1 MSSLNIVSNFAA
13 QVAQRN
19 LASSNSMASGSI
31 AKLSSGSRVLGARD
45 DAAALAIGSRLRAE
59 VASQQQA
66 SVNAGQAVSML
77 QIADGAMSQIND
89 TLVRMQSL
97 AVQAGSDQ
105 LGSVERGLVNT
116 EFQQL
121 LQEVERIAQDT
132 EFNGQSLINGGTL
145 SQLVQAADAGTNG
158 ISSISFDSSVQN
170 EEVFQYSY
178 NATGEILTVT
188 KLAVDGQTTNT
199 ATDLV
204 TNEQATNNV
213 SFTLAEGANADDVFT
228 YSYVG
233 GSTHQLT
240 VTNARTGENAMIDI
254 TDQFNGAFGSGVDVI
269 PTGQTL
275 AVDFASL
282 GVTVTLDDNFD
293 RTNAIANSVGAT
305 LFDNSAGNDFTGGAT
320 ISATLNTSGLTST
333 ALATI
338 AGLGTADPTVAYD
351 ASNGQ
356 LTIGLTSTNNDVI
369 AIDTNATTAGFA
381 ISNTTADGTSQ
392 NFNLTLNGVTVAT
405 VTHTIDA
412 IAAGDDDFSFTL
424 DFQSLVRNVQTNTSG
439 SDETVNIDLTNS
451 IDAVAGTG
459 QNLSFD
465 ETVDVAIDQFG
476 VSLTLDKGFDRTTS
490 ISTTTG
496 AVTESS
502 AAISSAS
509 FATNSG
515 FLDADVYDAL
525 LNLGYDATTGVG
537 YNANTGILSLQ
548 LEDVGTAVRINGLA
562 GISYANGVA
571 GENSANISNGAN
583 TTNLAVTLADGSKVS
598 LGDLTGT
605 YADGGSTGDQSLVN
619 IQLGAGVFYNSVD
632 QNALTNDFTFKIGTG
647 NESFDRITLSL
658 NSVNQQALGING
670 LDVTTSAN
678 ADAASTA
685 ISNSITTLNTAR
697 ANVGA
702 FQNRL
707 DIAASNLATTTE
719 NTEAARSALLDLNV
733 AQEMTAFTS
742 NQILVQAGVSMLS
755 QANQLPQNLLRLL
768 Q

>member
-19 LASSNSMASGSI
+19 LANSNSMASGSI

-77 QIADGAMSQIND
+77 QIADGAMSEINN

-132 EFNGQSLINGGTL
+132 EFNGQSLIDGGTL
-145 SQLVQAADAGTNG
+145 SQLVNASDPGTNG
-158 ISSISFDSSVQN
+158 ISSISFDNSVQN

-199 ATDLV
+199 ATDIV
-204 TNEQATNNV
+204 TNQQATNNL
-213 SFTLAEGANADDVFT
+213 TLTLGADANAEDVFT
-228 YSYVG
+228 YSYAQ
-233 GSTHQLT
+233 SAQQLT
-240 VTNARTGENAMIDI
+240 VTNQRTGENATVDI
-254 TDQFNGAFGSGVDVI
+254 TDQFNAAFGSGTNVI
-269 PTGQTL
+269 ASGQTL

-293 RTNAIANSVGAT
+293 RTAALADGVTTPASSSNASTANESFAFG
-305 LFDNSAGNDFTGGAT
+305 
-320 ISATLNTSGLTST
+320 TSLTST
-333 ALATI
+333 ALDNFLTS
-338 AGLGTADPTVAYD
+338 LGNNYD
-351 ASNGQ
+351 ASTG
-356 LTIGLTSTNNDVI
+356 I
-369 AIDTNATTAGFA
+369 ATFAVTANT
-381 ISNTTADGTSQ
+381 SNTNTIFTGVAGINFGSGAGNAHTVNDG
-392 NFNLTLNGVTVAT
+392 NAAT
-405 VTHTIDA
+405 VTISDGTTGLAIGTITADFTAGGNGAGTVTIDF
-412 IAAGDDDFSFTL
+412 GPLT
-424 DFQSLVRNVQTNTSG
+424 RNVQTNTSG

-451 IDAVAGTG
+451 IDAVAGTS
-459 QNLSFD
+459 QNLSFGQS
-465 ETVDVAIDQFG
+465 VDVSVDQFG
-476 VSLTLDKGFDRTTS
+476 VSLTLDQAFDRTTS
-490 ISTTTG
+490 VTTTTG
-496 AVTESS
+496 ATTDNSDRLS
-502 AAISSAS
+502 NQS
-509 FATNSG
+509 FAANSG
-515 FLDADVYDAL
+515 FLNADVYDAL
-525 LNLGYDATTGVG
+525 LNLGSDNTTGVG
-537 YNANTGILSLQ
+537 YNANTGVLTLQ
-548 LEDVGTAVRINGLA
+548 IEDNGSAVNL
-562 GISYANGVA
+562 NGVA
-571 GENSANISNGAN
+571 GLRYDNGVSGE
-583 TTNLAVTLADGSKVS
+583 NLAVTNSTGRTTDIAVVLADGSSVS
-598 LGDLTGT
+598 LGTLTGD
-605 YADGGSTGDQSLVN
+605 YANASAANTGTVD

-632 QNALTNDFTFKIGTG
+632 ENALTTDFTFKIGTG

-658 NSVNQQALGING
+658 NAVNQQALGING
-670 LDVTTSAN
+670 TDVTTAAN

-685 ISNSITTLNTAR
+685 ISSAITTLNTAR